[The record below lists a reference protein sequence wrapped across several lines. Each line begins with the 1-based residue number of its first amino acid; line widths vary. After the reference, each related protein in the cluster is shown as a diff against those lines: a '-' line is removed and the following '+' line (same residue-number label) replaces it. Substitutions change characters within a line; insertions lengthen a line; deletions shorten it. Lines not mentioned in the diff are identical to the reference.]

1 MLKKHKIL
9 LALVLVGGLTFVG
22 FLTSCKISEVEPEE
36 KYEPSWKSLKQHS
49 TPEWFKDAK
58 FGIYFHWGVYSVPAY
73 RDEWYP
79 RGMYAAFSDED
90 KQKQYH
96 KEHFGDP
103 SEFGYKDFIPMF
115 KAEKFDAD
123 EWAELFKRA
132 GAKFAGPVAEHHD
145 GFAMWNS
152 EHTEWDAADMGPKR
166 DITGELA
173 KAVKKQGM
181 KFITSF
187 HHAYN
192 WKYYETSYEGNYD
205 TKDPKYAGT
214 YGLYPEPHE
223 PGAPE
228 SEEFL
233 KDWEAKV
240 REVIDKYEPDFL
252 WFDMGWGESTF
263 EEYKKS
269 LLAYYYNK
277 AEESGKEVVVSYKSQ
292 ALPLGVGV
300 LDFESGKLETL
311 SPFDWLTDTSMDKRS
326 WSYRQNPDYKPVNT
340 LVDNLVD
347 RVSKNGNTLLNI
359 GPRPD
364 GTIPEEVKERLL
376 GIGKWLEVNGEAI
389 YGTRPWISY
398 GEGPTKMKGGTSW
411 ERKKNGSDYTARD
424 IRFTTK
430 ENDLY
435 AIVLDWPGE
444 QVTIESLRVLWES
457 EIKSIKMLG
466 ISEELEWSLTDEGL
480 TIETPDTKPCEHAY
494 TFRISL

>member
-1 MLKKHKIL
+1 MIKKHKIL

-36 KYEPSWKSLKQHS
+36 KYEPSWESLKQHS

-103 SEFGYKDFIPMF
+103 SEFGYKDFIPLF

-123 EWAELFKRA
+123 EWAELFKKA

-145 GFAMWNS
+145 GFAMWDS
-152 EHTEWDAADMGPKR
+152 ELTEWDAADMGPKR

-173 KAVKKQGM
+173 RAVRKQGM

-192 WKYYETSYEGNYD
+192 WKYYETSYKGDYD
-205 TKDPKYAGT
+205 TKNPKYAGT

-240 REVIDKYEPDFL
+240 REVIEKYEPDFL

-263 EEYKKS
+263 EAYKKS

-277 AEESGKEVVVSYKSQ
+277 AEEWGREVVVSYKSR

-311 SPFDWLTDTSMDKRS
+311 SPFVWLTDTSMDKRS

-430 ENDLY
+430 ENNLY

-444 QVTIESLRVLWES
+444 QVTIESLGVLWES
-457 EIKSIKMLG
+457 EIKSIEMLG

-480 TIETPDTKPCEHAY
+480 TIKTPDTKPCEYAY
-494 TFRISL
+494 TFKIFL